1 MEKVATVR
9 LENINHIGKNTLFD
23 TNVEYL
29 EVISAV
35 AIERRAF
42 NNNEYLKSVTF
53 ENVKRIS
60 ANVLDG
66 CNNLVF
72 LRVYNDG
79 LESYI
84 DNAAFNGIPTENITL
99 CLSVVEFQNADILRK
114 IWNNKKWYQI
124 LKITGN
130 DANE

>member
-42 NNNEYLKSVTF
+42 NNNEQLKSVTF